1 MSRIKIALAL
11 AATFLGFVVLF
22 VGLGVVL
29 VAMEL
34 APAIPL
40 LLILLLFYGWMLFA
54 YLHYRQG
61 RQEEMLHLLSTAAE
75 SQAPLAPALWA
86 YLRDRPQG
94 PLREF
99 WVALLL
105 FFVMPGYYWV
115 WHRRN
120 SFDSKVARV
129 AYFLEMGDSLPMA
142 LRAAPGVL
150 SREAWFAV
158 QVGQYTNNLAICL
171 RASLPKSLAPIW
183 LEMVPRLLYPLVV
196 MMIMSGILGF
206 YLTFVLPRM
215 HAIFREFA
223 MEMPQITLQLQEVG
237 GNSRLFFAAT
247 GTIIWGVVI
256 LTCLLFLSSTLRWY
270 MPVFGRLYRRH
281 VQGRLLQM
289 LGVLLNA
296 GTPAP
301 AAIGLLADS
310 GYFAAVVRRRLR
322 RAEERLQQ
330 GEPLAESLRRAG
342 VLPAALTPVV
352 SAAQR
357 MHNVPWVLAEL
368 GETLIDRTIRSMR
381 RLSQFIS
388 PVCVVALGSVV
399 AFVVLGMFM
408 PLITIMTKLAE

>member
-11 AATFLGFVVLF
+11 AATFLGFVVLL

-29 VAMEL
+29 VALDM
-34 APAIPL
+34 APAIPF
-40 LLILLLFYGWMLFA
+40 LLILMVIYGWMLFA

-94 PLREF
+94 ALREF
-99 WVALLL
+99 WVAFLL
-105 FFVMPGYYWV
+105 FFVIPGYYWV

-129 AYFLEMGDSLPMA
+129 AYFLEMGDTLPVA
-142 LRAAPGVL
+142 LRASPGVL

-158 QVGQYTNNLAICL
+158 QVGQYTNNLAVCL

-183 LEMVPRLLYPLVV
+183 LEMLPRFLYPLVLL
-196 MMIMSGILGF
+196 MIMSGILGF
-206 YLTFVLPRM
+206 YLTFILPKM
-215 HAIFREFA
+215 QAIFREFA
-223 MEMPQITLQLQEVG
+223 LELPQVTQQLLAVG
-237 GNSRLFFAAT
+237 SSSRLVFAVT
-247 GTIIWGVVI
+247 GALIWGAIVLI
-256 LTCLLFLSSTLRWY
+256 GLLFLSSTFRWY
-270 MPVFGRLYRRH
+270 LPGYARLYRRH
-281 VQGRLLQM
+281 VRGRLLQM

-310 GYFAAVVRRRLR
+310 GYFSAFVRRRLR
-322 RAEERLQQ
+322 TAEERMQQ
-330 GEPLAESLRRAG
+330 GEPLAESLRGAG
-342 VLPAALTPVV
+342 ILPAALTPLV

-357 MHNVPWVLAEL
+357 VHNVPWVLAEL

-381 RLSQFIS
+381 RMSQFIT

-408 PLITIMTKLAE
+408 PLITIMTKLVE